1 MFIQDNNEKLLDALF
16 QTAVDGMI
24 IIDERGSMRR
34 INPAV
39 LSLFGYTEDELIGN
53 NISML
58 MPSNDAVRHDHYIHN
73 YRHTGLKK
81 IIGIGREV
89 WGLRK
94 DGSVFPFR
102 LAVSEV
108 RIESIC
114 FFAGIIHD
122 ITKQKEAEA
131 EILSLNTK
139 LEARIHERTEKLA
152 QVVNTLL
159 VTNENLETEIAER
172 RKVEEALRL
181 SQQEVEKA
189 LASERELSELK
200 SRFVATASHEFRTP
214 LSTILSSTSLIE
226 RYAAKSNQYEP
237 QQKHIQRIKLAVNNL
252 TGILNDFLSVS
263 RLEEGKVH
271 ACPTTFDVKELIA
284 EVIEEMEVYAKPNQK
299 IVSNRFE
306 NNLPCQVN
314 VDRHFLKNILINLTS
329 NALKYSEDGKKVYI
343 NALIK
348 GDYLNISIQDEGM
361 GIPENEQEHLFERFF
376 RARNATNI
384 QGTGLGLN
392 IVQRYVYLMHGTIT
406 FESKLDY
413 GTTFHLK
420 IPVEMPPIIAQ
431 PTYFK

>member
-1 MFIQDNNEKLLDALF
+1 MFIQENNEKLLDALF
-16 QTAVDGMI
+16 HTAVDGMI
-24 IIDERGSMRR
+24 IIDERGRMRR

-39 LSLFGYTEDELIGN
+39 LSLFGYTEEELIGN

-108 RIESIC
+108 RIENIC

-159 VTNENLETEIAER
+159 VTNENLENEIIER
-172 RKVEEALRL
+172 KKVEEALRL

-237 QQKHIQRIKLAVNNL
+237 QQKHIQRIKMAVNNL

-271 ACPTTFDVKELIA
+271 ACPMTFDVKELIA

-299 IVSNRFE
+299 IVYTKE
-306 NNLPCQVN
+306 NDNHLPCLVHI
-314 VDRHFLKNILINLTS
+314 DRHFLKNVLINLTS
-329 NALKYSEDGKKVYI
+329 NALKYSDDGKKVHI
-343 NALIK
+343 SSAIK
-348 GDYLNISIQDEGM
+348 GSYLHISLRDEGM

-413 GTTFHLK
+413 GTTFFLK
-420 IPVEMPPIIAQ
+420 IPVEMPPIATS
-431 PTYFK
+431 PNY